1 MIAHLCS
8 PFLIQVHLSIFVFSS
23 LQRFSKPSRERIPFQ
38 SDIEFVNTRAD
49 FRKLDELL
57 DRSGPTRLITVSSP
71 PGSVSNRRLSH
82 VNHSHDHWI
91 HPCRSR
97 LLASVLVR
105 SQSRRFDSLPE
116 SVSEQENDSCL
127 IKESPHTAFIA
138 TEIINVLF
146 HGMGSVG
153 AVMFTFSGS
162 LVNATM
168 IYGVVPVQNFIGVC
182 VSKMKA
188 QAAELKAEVEAQKE
202 AA

>member
-1 MIAHLCS
+1 M
-8 PFLIQVHLSIFVFSS
+8 
-23 LQRFSKPSRERIPFQ
+23 
-38 SDIEFVNTRAD
+38 
-49 FRKLDELL
+49 
-57 DRSGPTRLITVSSP
+57 LITP
-71 PGSVSNRRLSH
+71 TIIGSILAGVACWLLFWFG
-82 VNHSHDHWI
+82 VNHVDSI
-91 HPCRSR
+91 PYLNQYLSKRMI
-97 LLASVLVR
+97 LAW
-105 SQSRRFDSLPE
+105 
-116 SVSEQENDSCL
+116 